1 MKKKLVTLLCVTT
14 LTASMLAG
22 CGSKAETPAAD
33 TTTTEETTEAAEE
46 TADDADADQ
55 AAADNVAALI
65 DKITFRREQR
75 PQTLTVRQ
83 PRKHGTL

>member
-33 TTTTEETTEAAEE
+33 TTTTEETTDAAEE
-46 TADDADADQ
+46 TADDADARC
-55 AAADNVAALI
+55 V
-65 DKITFRREQR
+65 
-75 PQTLTVRQ
+75 
-83 PRKHGTL
+83 

>member
-33 TTTTEETTEAAEE
+33 TTTTTEETTDAAEE
-46 TADDADADQ
+46 TSDATPET
-55 AAADNVAALI
+55 LPRMI
-65 DKITFRREQR
+65 RETR
-75 PQTLTVRQ
+75 TRSARTSCW
-83 PRKHGTL
+83 

>member
-46 TADDADADQ
+46 TA
-55 AAADNVAALI
+55 
-65 DKITFRREQR
+65 RRR
-75 PQTLTVRQ
+75 GR
-83 PRKHGTL
+83 RSGGS